1 VERLH
6 GRTEV
11 LARARLGLE
20 SACAGSGRLLLFSGE
35 PGIGKSRLAEQV
47 GSEAAALG
55 AAVAWGRSW
64 EAGGAPAYWPW
75 IQVFRDLRM
84 DDDPFVG
91 AAHELGSGAAEAR
104 FAAFDRAVRSLRL
117 AAAQRPLVLVLD
129 DLHAAD
135 APSLLLL
142 LLLAR
147 ELRSVA
153 MLVVGAYRDA
163 ETRARPEIATL
174 LAKLAREAELLPL
187 GRLSADDV
195 RAWVREAWPES
206 DPARAAALYR
216 VTEGH
221 PLFVVEALRL
231 GARVDAV
238 RSWPVGPGVLDE
250 RLGDVSSRTRALLG
264 VAAVLGRDFLVSE
277 LTALTGSTRD
287 DLFEALNEALAASV
301 LVPGAHADQ
310 KRFSH
315 VLLRDR
321 LYAELAPSSR
331 AELHWRTGALRL
343 ARGAAPE
350 AVIHHLFEAEGTGD
364 ADLVGEVALAA
375 AQAELSRLAFEDAAQ
390 IGQRALRRC
399 ADGAPEQRS
408 AALRLVT
415 AEALIRLGDV
425 AAGAALCVE
434 AAELAERAGSSE
446 LVARAAL
453 VYGTELAS
461 GTVDPQMIALL
472 ERALARLAGER
483 TPLRARVMGRLAAAL
498 TPLRHPA
505 QGPEVVA
512 LMRSAIGLA
521 RELGD
526 RHALLYVLSYGAT
539 VALLIPET
547 ERFSIMTETIELARA
562 LDQRLVL
569 ASTLPAYITAL
580 LARGERAWAEA
591 ELARY
596 DDLLTEFRQPLHR
609 LRRLLVG
616 SLSSALAGDF
626 ESAERASQEAREIAD
641 SARSGPMPVLWLT
654 HRFSLAQLRRRPD
667 LVTAEAPRLLAHFAT
682 TPTSLPYPSWL
693 LAAQGRHAE
702 AAERLHEVGLEP
714 PAIASSN
721 LLGLMGAAETCV
733 LLGDRAFAERLYPQ
747 LVRASDRMLSNL
759 GPGALIGPTARVL
772 GDLALFIGQPTEAV
786 HHYDAGIAFA
796 EQLGSPPLI
805 ELCRQGRQSA
815 LRTSAD
821 AAGEAG
827 PSAAAPGPWTAAPG
841 PSATAAAAPPA
852 ALEQNLPIMLR
863 PELRREGEL
872 WVIATPQGVA
882 LRLRPSKGLD
892 YLERL
897 MQRPG
902 RPVHVLE
909 LAGIEHRT
917 GDAGSVL
924 DARAKAEYQ
933 ARLDDLGEALREAE
947 RFADLARAERA
958 RREIEALAEQL
969 AAAVGLGGRDRR
981 ASSDV
986 ERMRIN
992 VQRRLKDALDR
1003 IATADPA
1010 LGRYFA
1016 AAIKTGTYCV
1026 YDPL

>member
-6 GRTEV
+6 GRTDV

-20 SACAGSGRLLLFSGE
+20 SACAGNGRLLLFTGE
-35 PGIGKSRLAEQV
+35 PGIGKTRLAEQV
-47 GSEAAALG
+47 ASEAAALG
-55 AAVAWGRSW
+55 AEVAWGRSW
-64 EAGGAPAYWPW
+64 EVGGAPAYWPW
-75 IQVFRDLRM
+75 IQVFRDLGM

-117 AAAQRPLVLVLD
+117 AAARRPLVLVLD

-147 ELRSVA
+147 ELRSA
-153 MLVVGAYRDA
+153 PMLVVGAYRDA
-163 ETRARPEIATL
+163 ETRARPEIVTL

-187 GRLSADDV
+187 ERLSAEDV
-195 RAWVREAWPES
+195 GAWVREASPEI
-206 DPARAAALYR
+206 DAARATALYR

-231 GARVDAV
+231 GARADAA
-238 RSWPVGPGVLDE
+238 RSWPLGPGVLDE
-250 RLGDVSSRTRALLG
+250 RLGDISSGTRSLLG
-264 VAAVLGRDFLVSE
+264 VAAVLGRDFLVVE
-277 LTALTGSTRD
+277 LTALTGATREG
-287 DLFEALNEALAASV
+287 LFEALNEAVAASV
-301 LVPGAHADQ
+301 LVPAAHVDEM
-310 KRFSH
+310 RFSH

-321 LYAELAPSSR
+321 LYAELAPSTR
-331 AELHWRTGALRL
+331 AELHWRTGVLRL
-343 ARGAAPE
+343 ESGATPE
-350 AVIHHLFEAEGTGD
+350 AVIHHLFEAEGAGD
-364 ADLVGEVALAA
+364 AKLVAEVALAA
-375 AQAELSRLAFEDAAQ
+375 AEAELSRLAFEDAAR

-399 ADGAPEQRS
+399 GTDGASEPRA

-415 AEALIRLGDV
+415 AEALIRLGDGT
-425 AAGAALCVE
+425 AGAALCIE

-446 LVARAAL
+446 LAARAAL

-461 GTVDPQMIALL
+461 GSVDPQMIALL
-472 ERALARLAGER
+472 ERALARLDGQR
-483 TPLRARVMGRLAAAL
+483 STLRARVMGRLAAAL
-498 TPLRHPA
+498 TPLRDPA
-505 QGPEVVA
+505 QGPEVAA
-512 LMRSAIGLA
+512 LMRSAIALA

-539 VALLIPET
+539 VALLIPEP
-547 ERFSIMTETIELARA
+547 ERFSIMTETVALARA

-580 LARGERAWAEA
+580 LALGERAWADA
-591 ELARY
+591 EIARY
-596 DDLLTEFRQPLHR
+596 DELLVDFRQPLHR

-616 SLSSALAGDF
+616 SLSRALAGDF
-626 ESAERASQEAREIAD
+626 DGAERASQEAREIAD
-641 SARSGPMPVLWLT
+641 ATSSGPMPILWLT
-654 HRFSLAQLRRRPD
+654 HRWSLAQLRRRPD
-667 LVTAEAPRLLAHFAT
+667 LVATEAPRLLAHFAT
-682 TPTSLPYPSWL
+682 TPTALPSPSWL

-702 AAERLHEVGLEP
+702 AAESLRELCLEP

-721 LLGLMGAAETCV
+721 LMRLMGAAETCV
-733 LLGDRAFAERLYPQ
+733 LLGDRAFAERLYPE

-759 GPGALIGPTARVL
+759 GPGALIGPTARIL
-772 GDLALFIGQPTEAV
+772 GDLALFIGQNAEAV
-786 HHYDAGIAFA
+786 RHYDAGIAFG
-796 EQLGSPPLI
+796 EKLGSPPLI
-805 ELCRQGRQSA
+805 ELCRQGRESA
-815 LRTSAD
+815 LRASPGATQVELRAGSGVDVAPSLSAG
-821 AAGEAG
+821 AAGG
-827 PSAAAPGPWTAAPG
+827 APATPPENAPVH
-841 PSATAAAAPPA
+841 
-852 ALEQNLPIMLR
+852 LR
-863 PELRREGEL
+863 PELHREGEL
-872 WVIATPQGVA
+872 WVIATPQGAA

-892 YLERL
+892 YLDRL

-924 DARAKAEYQ
+924 DAQAKAQYQ

-958 RREIEALAEQL
+958 RSEIEALADQL

-981 ASSDV
+981 VASDV

-992 VQRRLKDALDR
+992 VQRRLKDTLDR
-1003 IATADPA
+1003 IAAADPA
-1010 LGRYFA
+1010 LGRYLA
-1016 AAIKTGTYCV
+1016 ATIKTGTYCV